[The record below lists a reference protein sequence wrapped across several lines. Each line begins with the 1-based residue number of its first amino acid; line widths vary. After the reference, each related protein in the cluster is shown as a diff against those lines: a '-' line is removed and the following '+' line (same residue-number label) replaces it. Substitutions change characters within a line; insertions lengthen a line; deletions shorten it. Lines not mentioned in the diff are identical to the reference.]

1 MNKDKE
7 IINNLSNIAKDIA
20 TQYKIKG
27 CVILLSDGNGGV
39 RIGIDGLDNGE
50 VLYCGNILNY
60 YTVKREFEQTND

>member
-39 RIGIDGLDNGE
+39 RMGCDGLDNGE
-50 VLYCGNILNY
+50 VLYCGNILSY
-60 YTVKREFEQTND
+60 YTLKREFEQTND